1 MPQNDTLFDKLEP
14 IVNGFL
20 ANALTSG
27 QRWTAY
33 NLTTHLRKTFINL
46 THHTTKQYIE
56 DRIFSTGCPWNVSR
70 MLKSFTNDD
79 GFDYEAY
86 EYTVNGL
93 AHADVDDYDDDDS
106 CNGTCVAIE
115 PGNAKLRNEAMDV
128 IAKITLIAAIRVS
141 IDGND
146 ADTSIMSQAVYLA
159 KVVSQIK

>member
-20 ANALTSG
+20 SNALASG

-56 DRIFSTGCPWNVSR
+56 DRIFSTDCPWNVSR
-70 MLKSFTNDD
+70 MLKSFTNDE

-86 EYTVNGL
+86 EYTVNVL
-93 AHADVDDYDDDDS
+93 ARADVDD
-106 CNGTCVAIE
+106 IE

-128 IAKITLIAAIRVS
+128 IARITLIAALRVS

>member
-1 MPQNDTLFDKLEP
+1 MSQNDTLFDKLEP

-20 ANALTSG
+20 SNALASG

-33 NLTTHLRKTFINL
+33 NLTTHLRKTFIDL

-56 DRIFSTGCPWNVSR
+56 DRIFSTDCPWNVSR
-70 MLKSFTNDD
+70 VVESFTIDD

-93 AHADVDDYDDDDS
+93 AHADVDDIDDD
-106 CNGTCVAIE
+106 GAAIE